1 MITLGIK
8 IVLHFAGDMGVG
20 KSCLLHQFTEKK
32 CKYFNSCFCV
42 IITLLLVTWDV
53 FLKYAT
59 NSLLH
64 CGCCFR
70 VQHVLLI
77 CSGFIKSTC
86 TWASQG
92 HIAKFVL
99 VSIAWNSQKCFCMDG
114 WDACALLEHLP
125 KHYASYA
132 HFYIWVERDDVRWS
146 FPSNGTKQ
154 WHSYTSSKREGKN
167 ETNAKKRKSHLK
179 LSTILKL

>member
-1 MITLGIK
+1 MFLCNNNITVSNMRCIFK
-8 IVLHFAGDMGVG
+8 ICNKFSSALWVLF
-20 KSCLLHQFTEKK
+20 SSST
-32 CKYFNSCFCV
+32 CFF
-42 IITLLLVTWDV
+42 D
-53 FLKYAT
+53 
-59 NSLLH
+59 
-64 CGCCFR
+64 
-70 VQHVLLI
+70 LLI

-86 TWASQG
+86 TWVSQG

-99 VSIAWNSQKCFCMDG
+99 VSIAWNSQKCFYSLG

-154 WHSYTSSKREGKN
+154 WHSFTSSKRGSKN

-179 LSTILKL
+179 LSTILKA

>member
-1 MITLGIK
+1 MFLCNNNITVSNMGCIFK
-8 IVLHFAGDMGVG
+8 ICNKFSSALWVLF
-20 KSCLLHQFTEKK
+20 SSST
-32 CKYFNSCFCV
+32 FCV
-42 IITLLLVTWDV
+42 DLLW
-53 FLKYAT
+53 
-59 NSLLH
+59 
-64 CGCCFR
+64 
-70 VQHVLLI
+70 
-77 CSGFIKSTC
+77 FIKSTC

-132 HFYIWVERDDVRWS
+132 HFYSWVERDDERWS

-179 LSTILKL
+179 L